1 MTLRIRHVPAPTI
14 ALQFRV
20 MNVLWKAPLVVVLVS
35 ATVCLQAY
43 PRPRTKE
50 PSLPLLSSAAQ
61 SQTEEKA
68 APSAAPQV
76 KAAPSTD
83 ASTAEKSA
91 PVPGDSTKLEIVK
104 SVKASYPVAAGVK
117 GIQGQVLLKVSVSE
131 KGDVQEVE
139 VVRGDPVLADSAV
152 KAMKK
157 WKFKPYI
164 KNGKAT
170 QVVTQIPFDFAFSD
184 RVTDEPL
191 PKEKTKE
198 QKASTSEKS
207 VGSPADSSSDAK
219 AANSTVANG
228 SNSAEAAGDVHSRVG
243 LAAGVSEG
251 HLIHKVA
258 PIYPEEAK
266 RERIQGTVLLHA
278 IIDKEGRVAELKP
291 ISGPKELIPASLD
304 AVQEWRYTPYILN
317 GEAVEVETTITV
329 NFHLQRF

>member
-1 MTLRIRHVPAPTI
+1 
-14 ALQFRV
+14 
-20 MNVLWKAPLVVVLVS
+20 MNVLWKAQLVVVLVS
-35 ATVCLQAY
+35 ATVCLQAD

-50 PSLPLLSSAAQ
+50 PSLPPPSSAGQ
-61 SQTEEKA
+61 SQTEDKA

-83 ASTAEKSA
+83 ASTVEKPA
-91 PVPGDSTKLEIVK
+91 PAPGDSTKLEVVK
-104 SVKASYPVAAGVK
+104 SVKASYPIAAGVK

-152 KAMKK
+152 KGMKK

-170 QVVTQIPFDFAFSD
+170 QIVTQIPFDFAFSD

-228 SNSAEAAGDVHSRVG
+228 SDSAGAASDVTHYRVR
-243 LAAGVSEG
+243 LAGGVSEG

-291 ISGPKELIPASLD
+291 ISGPKELIPASLG

-329 NFHLQRF
+329 NFRLQRF

>member
-1 MTLRIRHVPAPTI
+1 
-14 ALQFRV
+14 

-35 ATVCLQAY
+35 ATLCLQAD

-50 PSLPLLSSAAQ
+50 PNSPPSSAAQ
-61 SQTEEKA
+61 SQTGDKA

-83 ASTAEKSA
+83 ASTVEKSA
-91 PVPGDSTKLEIVK
+91 PAPGDSTKLEVVK
-104 SVKASYPVAAGVK
+104 SVKSPYPIAAAEK

-170 QVVTQIPFDFAFSD
+170 QIVTQIPFDFAFSD

-219 AANSTVANG
+219 AANSSAANG
-228 SNSAEAAGDVHSRVG
+228 SDSAGAAGDVHYRVR
-243 LAAGVSEG
+243 LAGEVSEG
-251 HLIHKVA
+251 HLIHKVT

-278 IIDKEGRVAELKP
+278 LIDKEGRVADLKP
-291 ISGPKELIPASLD
+291 ISGPKELIPASLG